1 MGANNNK
8 NMNNKN
14 FITDSCLSWHAND
27 MRNAI
32 EMANGIPPSL
42 NDEDCN
48 KMLENFFADY
58 RQTITSEINELM
70 MIWIKEN
77 GI

>member
-1 MGANNNK
+1 
-8 NMNNKN
+8 
-14 FITDSCLSWHAND
+14 

-48 KMLENFFADY
+48 KMLEDFFSDY

-70 MIWIKEN
+70 VIWVKEN
-77 GI
+77 KI

>member
-1 MGANNNK
+1 
-8 NMNNKN
+8 
-14 FITDSCLSWHAND
+14 

-70 MIWIKEN
+70 IIWIKEN